1 VQKARLPK
9 IDGRRLILSVFIKE
23 HGAMKVGIFL
33 ATQWPERASLDQEIE
48 NLAAQVRAM
57 KDNGLQSAWVGQHVL
72 TRPLQM
78 VQTVPLLAR
87 LAVEGEGM
95 TFGSCITLLGM
106 MNPILVAEEAAS
118 LDWVTGGKFVLG
130 AGIGYRK
137 EEFDALN
144 VDFNDRLGRFEEAIP
159 LIRELWKEDWVSHA
173 GRHFTVDNLGAS
185 IRPRNGSLPI
195 WIGAQVPRAVR
206 RAARIGDAWLPSPTP
221 DLKTLDRFF
230 QIYRKARGDAGL
242 AMPEGQ
248 PLIREC
254 FVGASR
260 QAAMSVARGPLLAK
274 YESYASWGET
284 GSSGSETDLA
294 DGFDDF
300 MADRFI
306 IADEAEAVDAF
317 ERYRELF
324 GIDHLILRVQWP
336 GLPQSDAIDCINRI
350 GKIVA
355 RMR

>member
-1 VQKARLPK
+1 
-9 IDGRRLILSVFIKE
+9 
-23 HGAMKVGIFL
+23 MKFGIFL
-33 ATQWPERASLDQEIE
+33 ATQWPEQARLDQEIE

-57 KDNGLQSAWVGQHVL
+57 KDNGLSSVWVGQHVL

-87 LAVEGEGM
+87 LAAEGDGM
-95 TFGSCITLLGM
+95 TFGSCVMLLGM
-106 MNPILVAEEAAS
+106 MNPVLVAEEAAS
-118 LDWVTGGKFVLG
+118 LDWITGGNFILG

-137 EEFDALN
+137 EEFDSMN
-144 VDFNDRLGRFEEAIP
+144 VDFEDRLGRFEEALP
-159 LIRELWKEDWVSHA
+159 LIRRLWAEDQVSHH
-173 GRHFTVDNLGAS
+173 GGHFTVDDLGAS

-206 RAARIGDAWLPSPTP
+206 RAARMGDAWLPSPTP

-230 QIYRKARGDAGL
+230 QVYRDARDDAGL
-242 AMPEGQ
+242 EMPASQ

-254 FVGASR
+254 FVGNSR

-284 GSSGSETDLA
+284 GSTGSKKSLA

-306 IADEAEAVDAF
+306 IADEEAAADEF
-317 ERYRELF
+317 ERYRERF

-336 GLPQSDAIDCINRI
+336 GLPQSEAIDCINRLGRI
-350 GKIVA
+350 IA
-355 RMR
+355 RID